1 MLEYLLDFL
10 TSGHE
15 EALVAAVATFK
26 SLICSCVDENLIK
39 KGVDQITAS
48 ANSTTRKP
56 TVIEKVCATIESLLD
71 YQYEAVWDMSFQIVS
86 TMFEKLG
93 RCTRFILLL
102 SYLILIDSLDNWRR
116 LLFLMILQI
125 MGCSLFGVCS
135 FFLLLSWGL
144 TNFLHP

>member
-1 MLEYLLDFL
+1 MLEPPSDFL

-26 SLICSCVDENLIK
+26 SLIRSCIDENLIE
-39 KGVDQITAS
+39 KGVVEITAS
-48 ANSTTRKP
+48 AYSATRKSAP

-86 TMFEKLG
+86 TMFEKFG
-93 RCTRFILLL
+93 TCTWVILLFSHL
-102 SYLILIDSLDNWRR
+102 TNSLHNLYI

-125 MGCSLFGVCS
+125 LGYSLLGIS
-135 FFLLLSWGL
+135 
-144 TNFLHP
+144 